1 MIGRA
6 KVSQVVGRRALALAA
21 VVLLNAFGAAALA
34 AGEGDVPA
42 GGGAG
47 AVETVVADVRGGT
60 AGAEARV
67 FGNTGVP
74 VNGGPPVREIT
85 LPEVLDRALRASTGA
100 ELVEI
105 QHAAALLSA
114 QETAAA
120 VRPQLDL
127 QFQGLQSKYDLD
139 WEQTCWRLEDLSGNP
154 IEDSDGTPIEFC
166 FPPDDFD
173 GTFSV
178 RQGTATI
185 SLRTPLIPTPEVRA
199 TRTLVDA
206 AIDAAAAQRD
216 AALGDIAL
224 EVTRLYYGLL
234 KAERAVE
241 LAELAFEEATVALD
255 EARKRELD
263 GTGTTA
269 KRLEAEAV
277 WYEAQAALIQAQ
289 GARDRARIALN
300 QITGLPL
307 TQAVRPHRP
316 LVYVEEPP
324 ALDMALDAALAR
336 PDIRQAVAELAQAQA
351 YHTLARRELGP
362 GFQVFGQLQKDDF
375 EATIGLDRTGFM
387 QLSFSGTAQKIE
399 EEEFEQDGYSWSV
412 GFNVQI
418 PLRDAG
424 ARQARV
430 GQAAYGVQAA
440 EKQLEYLLTGLQGEL
455 MGLEAEWTASVQVLR
470 AAEEALAGR
479 RALAESIAELSAR
492 GAASSRE
499 LLQAQLG
506 VLEAELRLLEAEERY
521 MLTRA
526 EYLQTAGLWLNEV
539 YAWLGKTAPS
549 SPIPPGLR

>member
-1 MIGRA
+1 MVGKA
-6 KVSQVVGRRALALAA
+6 KVSRIVGRRALALAA
-21 VVLLNAFGAAALA
+21 VVLLSAFGAAALA

-67 FGNTGVP
+67 FGSTGVP
-74 VNGGPPVREIT
+74 VNASAPVREIT
-85 LPEVLDRALRASTGA
+85 LPEVLERALRASTGA

-105 QHAAALLSA
+105 QHAVALLSA

-127 QFQGLQSKYDLD
+127 QFQGLQTQYDID
-139 WEQTCWRLEDLSGNP
+139 WEQTCWQLEDFSGNP
-154 IEDSDGTPIEFC
+154 IQFC

-173 GTFSV
+173 RTFSV
-178 RQGTATI
+178 RQGTATV
-185 SLRTPLIPTPEVRA
+185 SLRAPLIPTPEVRA

-206 AIDAAAAQRD
+206 AMDAAAAQRD
-216 AALGDIAL
+216 AALGDIAF

-241 LAELAFEEATVALD
+241 LAELALEEATVALD
-255 EARKRELD
+255 EARSRELD
-263 GTGTTA
+263 GTGTVA

-277 WYEAQAALIQAQ
+277 WYEAQAGLIQAR
-289 GARDRARIALN
+289 GVRDRARIALN

-316 LVYVEEPP
+316 LIHVEDPP
-324 ALDMALDAALAR
+324 ALDAALEAALAR
-336 PDIRQAVAELAQAQA
+336 PDIRQAAAELAQAQA
-351 YHTLARRELGP
+351 YFTLVRREQGP
-362 GFQVFGQLQKDDF
+362 GLQLFGQLQKDDF
-375 EATIGLDRTGFM
+375 TATVGLDRTGFM
-387 QLSFSGTAQKIE
+387 QLSVSGTRMKID
-399 EEEFEQDGYSWSV
+399 EEEFEQDGYDWSVWSV

-418 PLRDAG
+418 PLGDGG
-424 ARQARV
+424 ALRARV
-430 GQAAYGVQAA
+430 DQAAYGVQAA
-440 EKQLEYLLTGLQGEL
+440 EKQLEHLLTSLQGEL
-455 MGLEAEWTASVQVLR
+455 MGLEAEWAASVQVLR

-479 RALAESIAELSAR
+479 RALAESIAELSVR

-526 EYLQTAGLWLNEV
+526 QYLQTAGLWLNEV
-539 YAWLGKTAPS
+539 YAWLGKTALS
-549 SPIPPGLR
+549 SPIPPALR

>member
-1 MIGRA
+1 MIGGA
-6 KVSQVVGRRALALAA
+6 KVSQIVGRRTIALAI
-21 VVLLNAFGAAALA
+21 VLLLSLVSVSLAALA
-34 AGEGDVPA
+34 ASPDVE
-42 GGGAG
+42 GGAAG
-47 AVETVVADVRGGT
+47 VGEVFEHADVS
-60 AGAEARV
+60 
-67 FGNTGVP
+67 
-74 VNGGPPVREIT
+74 VNRAAQVREIT
-85 LPEVLDRALRASTGA
+85 LFEVLDRALRASTGA

-105 QHAAALLSA
+105 QHAASLLSA
-114 QETAAA
+114 QETAA
-120 VRPQLDL
+120 VLQPQLDL
-127 QFQGLQSKYDLD
+127 QIQALQSKQELDL
-139 WEQTCWRLEDLSGNP
+139 ERMCWQLADFL
-154 IEDSDGTPIEFC
+154 GTPIEIC

-173 GTFSV
+173 TSV
-178 RQGTATI
+178 MVQQGTAAL

-216 AALGDIAL
+216 AALGDIAF

-241 LAELAFEEATVALD
+241 LAELALEEATVALN
-255 EARKRELD
+255 EARSRELD
-263 GTGTTA
+263 GTGTAA

-316 LVYVEEPP
+316 SVYAEDPP
-324 ALDMALDAALAR
+324 ALALALEAALSR
-336 PDIRQAVAELAQAQA
+336 PDIRQAASELAQAQA

-362 GFQVFGQLQKDDF
+362 ELQVFGQMQKDDL

-387 QLSFSGTAQKIE
+387 QLSLGGTAQKIE
-399 EEEFEQDGYSWSV
+399 EERFEQHGYGWSV
-412 GFNVQI
+412 GFNVQV

-430 GQAAYGVQAA
+430 AQAAYGVQAA
-440 EKQLEYLLTGLQGEL
+440 EKQLEHLLTSLQGEL

-479 RALAESIAELSAR
+479 RALAESIAELGAR

-539 YAWLGKTAPS
+539 YVWLGKTAPS
-549 SPIPPGLR
+549 SPSLH